1 MPEELLYEGKAKKLF
16 ITEDPQILRV
26 EYKDDATAFN
36 GKKFDR
42 LKDKGRLNNAITVFF
57 FEHLETKDIPSHFVR
72 KISETEQLVRRVKII
87 PLEVVVRNVAAGSLS
102 KRIGWEEGKDLPH
115 PIVEFYYKD
124 DDLGDP
130 LLAEEHIRLLELA
143 SEAQIEELKKR
154 GLAVN
159 EALKSLMLS
168 KKIRLIDFKLEFGLD
183 QKGEILLADEISPD
197 TCRFWDIESGKILDK
212 DRFRRDLGGVTEA
225 YLEIHQRLTEEII
238 RKASSPWS
246 SNRTFW
252 IHKDEP

>member
-1 MPEELLYEGKAKKLF
+1 MERDMPEELLYEGKAKKLF

-42 LKDKGRLNNAITVFF
+42 LRDKGRLNNAITVFF

-102 KRIGWEEGKDLPH
+102 KRIGWEEGKELPH

-143 SEAQIEELKKR
+143 SEAQIEELKNR

-159 EALKSLMLS
+159 EALESLMLS
-168 KKIRLIDFKLEFGLD
+168 KGIRLIDFKLEFGLD

-225 YLEIHQRLTEEII
+225 YREIHQRLTAEI
-238 RKASSPWS
+238 
-246 SNRTFW
+246 T
-252 IHKDEP
+252 

>member
-36 GKKFDR
+36 GEKFDR
-42 LKDKGRLNNAITVFF
+42 LRDKGRLNNAITVFF

-102 KRIGWEEGKDLPH
+102 KRIGWEEGKELPH

-168 KKIRLIDFKLEFGLD
+168 KGIRLIDFKLEFGLD

-225 YLEIHQRLTEEII
+225 YREIHQRLTEEI
-238 RKASSPWS
+238 
-246 SNRTFW
+246 T
-252 IHKDEP
+252 

>member
-42 LKDKGRLNNAITVFF
+42 LRDKGRLNNAITVFF
-57 FEHLETKDIPSHFVR
+57 FEHLDTKDIPSHFVR

-102 KRIGWEEGKDLPH
+102 KRIGWEEGKELPH

-159 EALKSLMLS
+159 EALKYLMLS
-168 KKIRLIDFKLEFGLD
+168 KGIRLIDFKLEFGLD

-225 YLEIHQRLTEEII
+225 YLEIHQRLTEEI
-238 RKASSPWS
+238 
-246 SNRTFW
+246 T
-252 IHKDEP
+252 

>member
-42 LKDKGRLNNAITVFF
+42 LRDKGRLNNAITVFF

-102 KRIGWEEGKDLPH
+102 KRIGWEEGKELPH

-143 SEAQIEELKKR
+143 SEAQIEELKNR

-168 KKIRLIDFKLEFGLD
+168 KGIRLIDFKLEFGLD

-225 YLEIHQRLTEEII
+225 YLEIHQRLTEEI
-238 RKASSPWS
+238 
-246 SNRTFW
+246 T
-252 IHKDEP
+252 

>member
-42 LKDKGRLNNAITVFF
+42 LRDKGRLNNAITVFF

-102 KRIGWEEGKDLPH
+102 KRIGWEEGKELPH

-168 KKIRLIDFKLEFGLD
+168 KGIRLIDFKLEFGLD

-225 YLEIHQRLTEEII
+225 YLEIYQRLTEEI
-238 RKASSPWS
+238 
-246 SNRTFW
+246 T
-252 IHKDEP
+252 